1 ATRFKTA
8 VSKAGD
14 DRRMHF
20 SHHPDLWQAY
30 PQLVAGVAR
39 VEGVDGLGDTA
50 PAAEA
55 HLAATRQRLEA
66 ALGNE
71 SAEGSWPEIQ
81 AWRRVFSQMGE
92 KPTQVRC
99 AAEALLRRLRKEGTL
114 PRLHPLIDLCNALS
128 VRFAVPVAVFD
139 MAEVAWP
146 MQVRHATGDER
157 YLSFGGEVEQPQP
170 REIIFAD
177 AAGQAHARRWAH
189 RQSGASAIRAQTRS
203 ALIVAEA
210 HHATAA
216 ESIEAL
222 LTQLEHDLRLAGCAG
237 VASATLSAERAVF
250 TLAEM

>member
-1 ATRFKTA
+1 MARLPA
-8 VSKAGD
+8 D
-14 DRRMHF
+14 DGRMQF

-39 VEGVDGLGDTA
+39 VDGVDRLTDTT
-50 PAAEA
+50 PAVDA
-55 HLAATRQRLEA
+55 HLAVARQRLGA
-66 ALGNE
+66 ASGPDG
-71 SAEGSWPEIQ
+71 AEGTWPEIQ

-99 AAEALLRRLRKEGTL
+99 AAEALLRRLRKEGEL

-139 MAEVAWP
+139 VDQVAWP

-157 YLSFGGEVEQPQP
+157 YLSFSGDAEQPQA

-177 AAGQAHARRWAH
+177 AAGLAHARRWAH
-189 RQSGASAIRAQTRS
+189 RQSSASAIRAQTRS

-210 HHATAA
+210 HHTGAA
-216 ESIEAL
+216 AAIDAL
-222 LTQLEHDLRLAGCAG
+222 LGQLELDLRMAGCAG
-237 VASATLSAERAVF
+237 FAGAVLRAQSPVF
-250 TLAEM
+250 SF